1 MQTKIFEKLMEWRY
15 NAMIVV
21 LLYLSFS
28 PYLLFDFA
36 FHNDYEIW
44 SYDNKI
50 CCSGFPETPH
60 LINIGRFLQV
70 YLQGMYLWFF
80 TDLRSLVFGR
90 AFGILFACIAAIML
104 SSAARKNGMGKLTSA
119 AFGAAVFLLPPAQ
132 VNLGWITNFVPGL
145 LNAVLVL
152 CAAAIFPDLK
162 SILSGEKSP
171 RIWLVICA
179 LLLLSTLFIYP
190 PTVGF
195 FILPVMIRILY
206 AGFTKRED
214 RLQAAYA
221 LIFFG
226 LTCAVYFLMHRFVI
240 MKIFAI
246 TFPASSFYR
255 FDIAAGL
262 LGNFAKFFR
271 EIVPVML
278 NLWNPAP
285 SPVIAASVLLLIVAP
300 AAFLVYRDCRTCPPR
315 EVLIR
320 AAIITSAWLVLFMAA
335 NAPGLVAI
343 GQPPSF
349 YRAWHPGMAAVLLLI
364 FHALEFFRSEIIK
377 KVSVFAFLLIG
388 CLFSFD
394 SSMHLA
400 TTLSKQFKY
409 AVAQIGA
416 QFSPPER
423 ERYVI
428 IEKRPDSLLFGRPRW
443 GELGFIHIL
452 SRGHGIY
459 ILKQYFNYGVHP
471 VNESIVAK
479 QENSLLLLE
488 PELLEKSSSL
498 FPRSPADTLNKPF
511 DNAFD
516 FRADTYFEKSGPLP
530 MTMDIVG
537 TRSANIECYKI
548 HAGAE
553 ESPSHTPR
561 SWRLTGS
568 NDGQAW
574 TVLDSQSNQTDW
586 QVGENRL
593 FTPKQT
599 GSYKHYRLEIDSSNQ
614 PDSVQIPEVQLFSRA
629 SACHVPKLAQ
639 LETVDPSLLK
649 SIASMPDA
657 ISVKLAGTATES
669 GLSDPPFRLQ
679 RALDNIYYTFW
690 ETLGL
695 FPIDVDLR
703 FFENKQIKCYA
714 FQAGADKAGE
724 RMPRSWKFMGSN
736 DGQNWNL
743 LDERDNEKKW
753 AENSRRTYPIASPGS
768 YRSYRIEFL
777 STNGGSHLRLYEIAL
792 SEDRECTHTIP

>member
-90 AFGILFACIAAIML
+90 AFGILFACIGAIML

-162 SILSGEKSP
+162 SILSGEKLP
-171 RIWLVICA
+171 RIWLGICA

-195 FILPVMIRILY
+195 FILPVMIRIMY
-206 AGFTKRED
+206 SGFTKRED

-255 FDIAAGL
+255 FDIAVGL
-262 LGNFAKFFR
+262 LGNFAKFFG

-300 AAFLVYRDCRTCPPR
+300 AAFLVYRDCRAFPPR

-320 AAIITSAWLVLFMAA
+320 AAIITSAWLVLFMAL

-364 FHALEFFRSEIIK
+364 FHKIEFFRSEIIK
-377 KVSVFAFLLIG
+377 KVIVFVFLLTG

-400 TTLSKQFKY
+400 TTLSNQFKY

-452 SRGHGIY
+452 SKGHSTY
-459 ILKQYFNYGVHP
+459 ILKHYFDYGIHP
-471 VNESIVAK
+471 ITESIVVK
-479 QENSLLLLE
+479 QDNNLLLLE
-488 PELLEKSSSL
+488 PEVMEKSSQF
-498 FPRSPADTLNKPF
+498 FPRPPADPYNTPYNS
-511 DNAFD
+511 AFD
-516 FRADTYFEKSGPLP
+516 FRIDTFFEKTSPLP
-530 MTMDIVG
+530 MAMDIVG
-537 TRSANIECYKI
+537 TRPANIECYKI
-548 HAGAE
+548 HAGID
-553 ESPSHTPR
+553 ESPSFAPR
-561 SWRLTGS
+561 SWHIVGS
-568 NDGQAW
+568 NDRQNW
-574 TVLDSQSNQTDW
+574 TVLDQQSNQTDW
-586 QVGENRL
+586 QVGESRL
-593 FTPKQT
+593 FTPKQP
-599 GSYKHYRLEIDSSNQ
+599 GSYKFYRLEVDSSNQ
-614 PDSVQIPEVQLFSRA
+614 PDSVRISEIQLFIRK
-629 SACHVPKLAQ
+629 SACQEPKLAQ
-639 LETVDPSLLK
+639 ESAVDPSLLK
-649 SIASMPDA
+649 SLASISETMP
-657 ISVKLAGTATES
+657 VKLAGTATES

-703 FFENKQIKCYA
+703 FFENRQIKCYA

-736 DGQNWNL
+736 DGDNWDI
-743 LDERDNEKKW
+743 LDEKDNERKW
-753 AENSRRTYPIASPGS
+753 TDNSRRTYPIASPRS

-777 STNGGSHLRLYEIAL
+777 SINGGSHLRLYEIAL
-792 SEDRECTHTIP
+792 SEDRECAHTIP